1 MNELLKN
8 TTQINSI
15 DELELKK
22 QEFSKFELNFEKI
35 RENFV
40 EKDSKDFVDI
50 FISDI
55 HENEVISQKLEQ
67 LYESEKQI
75 EKAFD
80 TIYELEKENI
90 NLENQFEK
98 DYPLENDIRKSLD
111 LKIQELKDYEL
122 YRLFSD
128 IKYYSKETLYQ
139 YRDEKTLNKWLEKID
154 LFKEKYNHKE
164 IDDYKQIVS
173 KVGNYVVLLKD
184 IEDKEIFLG
193 NKIIEVINQNKVYSS
208 QIESKITE
216 LSSNFINIT
225 YFSILFL
232 LVVIIGFIV
241 ILGYKVYKNL
251 GLS

>member
-1 MNELLKN
+1 MSIKKVVKYSFIIMAFIISVIAFINTIVIYQIKENNHTKILINELVSMQEKMNELLKD
-8 TTQINSI
+8 TTQVNSI

-98 DYPLENDIRKSLD
+98 DYPLEN
-111 LKIQELKDYEL
+111 
-122 YRLFSD
+122 
-128 IKYYSKETLYQ
+128 
-139 YRDEKTLNKWLEKID
+139 NKR
-154 LFKEKYNHKE
+154 
-164 IDDYKQIVS
+164 S
-173 KVGNYVVLLKD
+173 
-184 IEDKEIFLG
+184 
-193 NKIIEVINQNKVYSS
+193 
-208 QIESKITE
+208 
-216 LSSNFINIT
+216 
-225 YFSILFL
+225 
-232 LVVIIGFIV
+232 
-241 ILGYKVYKNL
+241 
-251 GLS
+251 

>member
-1 MNELLKN
+1 MSIKKVVKYSFIIMAFIISVIAFIKTIVIYQIKENNHTKILINELVSMQEKMNELLKD

-15 DELELKK
+15 DKLELKK

-40 EKDSKDFVDI
+40 EKDSNDFVDI

-98 DYPLENDIRKSLD
+98 DYPLEI
-111 LKIQELKDYEL
+111 
-122 YRLFSD
+122 
-128 IKYYSKETLYQ
+128 
-139 YRDEKTLNKWLEKID
+139 
-154 LFKEKYNHKE
+154 
-164 IDDYKQIVS
+164 
-173 KVGNYVVLLKD
+173 
-184 IEDKEIFLG
+184 
-193 NKIIEVINQNKVYSS
+193 
-208 QIESKITE
+208 
-216 LSSNFINIT
+216 
-225 YFSILFL
+225 
-232 LVVIIGFIV
+232 
-241 ILGYKVYKNL
+241 
-251 GLS
+251 

>member
-1 MNELLKN
+1 MSIKKVVKYSFIIMAFIISVIAFINTIVIYQIKENNHTKILINELVSMQEKMNELLKD

-98 DYPLENDIRKSLD
+98 DYPLEN
-111 LKIQELKDYEL
+111 
-122 YRLFSD
+122 
-128 IKYYSKETLYQ
+128 
-139 YRDEKTLNKWLEKID
+139 NKR
-154 LFKEKYNHKE
+154 
-164 IDDYKQIVS
+164 S
-173 KVGNYVVLLKD
+173 
-184 IEDKEIFLG
+184 
-193 NKIIEVINQNKVYSS
+193 
-208 QIESKITE
+208 
-216 LSSNFINIT
+216 
-225 YFSILFL
+225 
-232 LVVIIGFIV
+232 
-241 ILGYKVYKNL
+241 
-251 GLS
+251 

>member
-1 MNELLKN
+1 MSIKKVVKYSFIIMAFIISVIAFINTIVIYQIKENNHTKILINELVSMQEKMNELLKD

-98 DYPLENDIRKSLD
+98 DYPLEI
-111 LKIQELKDYEL
+111 
-122 YRLFSD
+122 
-128 IKYYSKETLYQ
+128 
-139 YRDEKTLNKWLEKID
+139 
-154 LFKEKYNHKE
+154 
-164 IDDYKQIVS
+164 
-173 KVGNYVVLLKD
+173 
-184 IEDKEIFLG
+184 
-193 NKIIEVINQNKVYSS
+193 
-208 QIESKITE
+208 
-216 LSSNFINIT
+216 
-225 YFSILFL
+225 
-232 LVVIIGFIV
+232 
-241 ILGYKVYKNL
+241 
-251 GLS
+251 

>member
-1 MNELLKN
+1 MSIKKVVKYSFIIMAFIISVIAFINTIVIYQIKENNHTKILINELVSMQEKMNELVKD

-35 RENFV
+35 RENFI

-98 DYPLENDIRKSLD
+98 DYPLEI
-111 LKIQELKDYEL
+111 
-122 YRLFSD
+122 
-128 IKYYSKETLYQ
+128 
-139 YRDEKTLNKWLEKID
+139 
-154 LFKEKYNHKE
+154 
-164 IDDYKQIVS
+164 
-173 KVGNYVVLLKD
+173 
-184 IEDKEIFLG
+184 
-193 NKIIEVINQNKVYSS
+193 
-208 QIESKITE
+208 
-216 LSSNFINIT
+216 
-225 YFSILFL
+225 
-232 LVVIIGFIV
+232 
-241 ILGYKVYKNL
+241 
-251 GLS
+251 